1 MERKIYNEVKKV
13 NILKLY
19 QQNKTYLRAYLKNKN
34 LKDILSDIQKEKLT
48 NDLVLRTDIG
58 YPLRRKNTNEKL
70 ERKFVDSN
78 KRIAPEHAQKFY
90 LYSHSKENKN
100 KSDQPFGYIFTYE
113 LPFFKNRSSGA
124 IDLVGYNDDKN
135 IINLIEMKN
144 CKMGPKE
151 SSKESLI
158 RAILEIETYSKFINE
173 IIKNERKNGELGEL
187 FEEIRRTLKKDF
199 DLEISKEKLL
209 KCKIKKN
216 LLIPRTLYEY
226 SKNENKIEKEILYEI
241 PNDINIYSINL
252 KDTNFNVSQKIG
264 DVAKRNDIIFD
275 IKLIK

>member
-1 MERKIYNEVKKV
+1 M

-19 QQNKTYLRAYLKNKN
+19 QQNKTYLRDYFKNKN
-34 LKDILSDIQKEKLT
+34 LKEVLNDIEKEKLT
-48 NDLVLRTDIG
+48 NDLELRTSIG

-90 LYSHSKENKN
+90 LYSHSKENQN

-124 IDLVGYNDDKN
+124 IDLLGYNDDKN

-144 CKMGPKE
+144 CEMGSKKA
-151 SSKESLI
+151 SKESLI

-173 IIKNERKNGELGEL
+173 IIKSERKNEELGEL
-187 FEEIRRTLKKDF
+187 FEEIKRTLKRDF
-199 DLEISKEKLL
+199 DLEIPKEKLL
-209 KCKIKKN
+209 KCKIQKN
-216 LLIPRTLYEY
+216 LLIPESLYEY
-226 SKNENKIEKEILYEI
+226 SKNGNKIEKEILQEI
-241 PNDINIYSINL
+241 PKDINIYFISL
-252 KDTNFNVSQKIG
+252 KDEDFNVSQKIG
-264 DVAKRNDIIFD
+264 DVAKRHEMIFD
-275 IKLIK
+275 IKLIND